1 MSSTTTATI
10 TRKFQIR
17 FQLGGSGSEHIK
29 LSAAIRAMKKA
40 IARNRR
46 SGDRQAVSIQVNEYQ
61 GGSFY
66 GVGEM
71 TETEYAEYQAL

>member
-1 MSSTTTATI
+1 MTTDSI
-10 TRKFQIR
+10 TRKFQVR
-17 FQLGGSGSEHIK
+17 FQLGGYGTEHTK
-29 LSAAIRAMKKA
+29 LIAAIRAMEKA

-46 SGDRQAVSIQVNEYQ
+46 TGDSQGVSIQVNEYK

-66 GVGEM
+66 GIGEM